1 MPAPH
6 AKLGAQ
12 WLSPTDIRSTI
23 TRINAN
29 RIAHDRLLGT
39 MSGKLQQHSESV
51 SRSLRG
57 LDAKDRPSVVAK
69 AVSGFRND
77 LVRESAD
84 ARRAHM
90 GELNQL
96 AERLKSATTHY
107 RSPVQMLM
115 RDTLGSERRSRIMQQ
130 IASSGPVEL
139 ASLAEL
145 AAATNDKELAA
156 ALCSRVADLPRA
168 DRPFSAAELAD
179 VLVGELHRELSQALA
194 EAERRVL
201 EGLNADA
208 VFETG
213 KPNPHRTLQIAML
226 KKREQEIAA
235 YGRDKDEEPE
245 AEPDGDAADDA
256 VPTDRIT
263 AGLAARRAK
272 APAAA

>member
-1 MPAPH
+1 
-6 AKLGAQ
+6 
-12 WLSPTDIRSTI
+12 
-23 TRINAN
+23 
-29 RIAHDRLLGT
+29 
-39 MSGKLQQHSESV
+39 
-51 SRSLRG
+51 
-57 LDAKDRPSVVAK
+57 
-69 AVSGFRND
+69 
-77 LVRESAD
+77 
-84 ARRAHM
+84 
-90 GELNQL
+90 
-96 AERLKSATTHY
+96 
-107 RSPVQMLM
+107 
-115 RDTLGSERRSRIMQQ
+115 
-130 IASSGPVEL
+130 
-139 ASLAEL
+139 
-145 AAATNDKELAA
+145 
-156 ALCSRVADLPRA
+156 VADLPRA